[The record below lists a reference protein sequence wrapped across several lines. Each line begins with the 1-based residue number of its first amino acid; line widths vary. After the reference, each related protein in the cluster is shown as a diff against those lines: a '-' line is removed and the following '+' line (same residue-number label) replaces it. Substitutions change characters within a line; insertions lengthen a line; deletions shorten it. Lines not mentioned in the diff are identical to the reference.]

1 MKQIKLERNE
11 TKGNVGGH
19 FETFCS
25 EQDLY
30 VGRTQKNLKH
40 FCLRNN
46 TPFGLVE
53 ISSGVIY
60 INNSLVLKLSVVSSV
75 HGLRNDL
82 KAVHMKYK
90 LGSLPVFFR
99 GKCFFL
105 YNFYS
110 RLIYASSRLTP
121 KLLWPVS
128 FGFFLSTVSVQRYF
142 LLQRLF
148 ISYIFAF
155 QCSVFS

>member
-1 MKQIKLERNE
+1 MSRKLKGSLQHVSRPHLSFSALYARNEMKQIKLERNE

-60 INNSLVLKLSVVSSV
+60 INNSLVPKLSVVSSV

-105 YNFYS
+105 YNFFS
-110 RLIYASSRLTP
+110 RLIYASSPLTP
-121 KLLWPVS
+121 KLL
-128 FGFFLSTVSVQRYF
+128 
-142 LLQRLF
+142 
-148 ISYIFAF
+148 
-155 QCSVFS
+155 

>member
-1 MKQIKLERNE
+1 MSRKLKGSLQHVSRPHLSFSALYARNEMKQIKLERNE

-75 HGLRNDL
+75 HGLL
-82 KAVHMKYK
+82 KER
-90 LGSLPVFFR
+90 PE
-99 GKCFFL
+99 
-105 YNFYS
+105 
-110 RLIYASSRLTP
+110 SSA
-121 KLLWPVS
+121 
-128 FGFFLSTVSVQRYF
+128 YE
-142 LLQRLF
+142 
-148 ISYIFAF
+148 I
-155 QCSVFS
+155 

>member
-40 FCLRNN
+40 FCLRTGN

-53 ISSGVIY
+53 ISPGVIF
-60 INNSLVLKLSVVSSV
+60 INNFLVLKLSEVSSV
-75 HGLRNDL
+75 HGLKER
-82 KAVHMKYK
+82 
-90 LGSLPVFFR
+90 PE
-99 GKCFFL
+99 
-105 YNFYS
+105 
-110 RLIYASSRLTP
+110 SSA
-121 KLLWPVS
+121 
-128 FGFFLSTVSVQRYF
+128 YE
-142 LLQRLF
+142 
-148 ISYIFAF
+148 I
-155 QCSVFS
+155 